1 MLFLWPMGVKQLFL
15 DIRFWNNIF
24 LHPIIIIIIIIM
36 HILGIKFQYLILI

>member
-36 HILGIKFQYLILI
+36 HILASNFNILY